1 MKKQSCDVLI
11 IGGGSAG
18 LRAAIEAH
26 DAGANVLII
35 SKSKRGDPHTTLARG
50 GINAALGTMDPED
63 NWVVHAADTLR
74 EGEFIA
80 DYERVEILCKNAPD
94 AINELVNWGAR
105 FHREKDGRLTQRFF
119 GAHTYRRT
127 VFYEDWTG
135 QEIVRVLMKQVNQRN
150 IKIIDNVYITKIL
163 KSKDYVNE
171 GRGVPPSSLSSSIS
185 MAATHKEQEEEQV
198 RGAFGVDLENNESV
212 TFECKSLILAAG
224 GYTRVYS
231 VSSSRIFENY
241 GEGIALAYD
250 AGIDL
255 VDMEMV
261 QFHPTGMVW
270 PDQAVGT
277 LATEAIR
284 GEGGILLNSKGER
297 FMKNYDPER
306 MELGPRDVVARA
318 NYNEI
323 ISGRGTEHGGVWLD
337 VTHLRKEVIQERL
350 TTMYEQFQKLDG
362 IDISKE
368 KMEVGPT
375 AHYSMGGV
383 VVDIKCRTRVKG
395 LFAVGEVISQIHGA
409 NRLGGNSLLDTVV
422 FGKIA
427 GGEAAGFAKQ
437 SKETR
442 IATEDTMKTK
452 CETPSQVKKSDV
464 DNLKNGFDSNN
475 DDYYEGTFVVKEP
488 IKFRNEI
495 QELMNQNAG
504 IVREE
509 RRLQNGLKR
518 ILELK
523 NEFYS
528 NGNKD
533 NKENDSNLK
542 EFKIDDNNSENILL
556 SWQVKSSLITCEAII
571 RSALMRQESRGAH
584 YRSDF
589 PKLDNERWK
598 VNIYCRQ
605 ERKGV
610 SATAAGVAGEMVLF
624 KRTVK
629 EIKGPLADFIKSHV
643 KAAHHRTFE

>member
-1 MKKQSCDVLI
+1 MTNIQQTNYSCDVLI

-26 DAGANVLII
+26 DAGLNVLIVSR
-35 SKSKRGDPHTTLARG
+35 SKKGDPHTTLARG

-63 NWVVHAADTLR
+63 NWIVHACDTLR
-74 EGEFIA
+74 EGEFLA
-80 DYERVEILCKNAPD
+80 DYERVEVLCKNAPD
-94 AINELVNWGAR
+94 AINELVKWGAR
-105 FHREKDGRLTQRFF
+105 FHTEKDGRLTQRFF

-135 QEIVRVLMKQVNQRN
+135 QEIVRVLMEQVNQRK
-150 IKIIDNVYITKIL
+150 IKTIDNVHIAKLLL
-163 KSKDYVNE
+163 KSGSYVPNRE
-171 GRGVPPSSLSSSIS
+171 RSPSSSSP
-185 MAATHKEQEEEQV
+185 AQPEEQV
-198 RGAFGVDLENNESV
+198 GKGEVDEKEIKGAYGINIENKEIV

-224 GYTRVYS
+224 GYTRVYA

-241 GEGIALAYD
+241 GEGVALAYE
-250 AGIDL
+250 AGINL

-270 PDQAVGT
+270 PEQALGI

-323 ISGRGTEHGGVWLD
+323 ISGRGTKHGGVWLD

-350 TTMYEQFQKLDG
+350 TTMYEQFQELDG

-383 VVDIKCRTRVKG
+383 VVDINCRTAIKG

-409 NRLGGNSLLDTVV
+409 NRLGGNSLLDTIV
-422 FGKIA
+422 FGKIV
-427 GGEAAGFAKQ
+427 GEEAAKFSNQ
-437 SKETR
+437 
-442 IATEDTMKTK
+442 ATEGSIKDARHRQ
-452 CETPSQVKKSDV
+452 PAQLKSGPVNQENWFVTHTDI
-464 DNLKNGFDSNN
+464 
-475 DDYYEGTFVVKEP
+475 DDEQQYEEIFVVREP
-488 IKFRNEI
+488 IKFRNEL
-495 QELMNQNAG
+495 QEVMLQYAG
-504 IVREE
+504 IVRDQT
-509 RRLQNGLKR
+509 RLQDGLRR

-523 NEFYS
+523 NEFYT
-528 NGNKD
+528 NKHII
-533 NKENDSNLK
+533 NLK
-542 EFKIDDNNSENILL
+542 DAEIDDNNYGPENIVL
-556 SWQVKSSLITCEAII
+556 SLQVKSSLIVCEAII

-589 PKLDNERWK
+589 PTLDDERWNLNICCSKGGQEVSAEKTEMNLFKLD
-598 VNIYCRQ
+598 
-605 ERKGV
+605 
-610 SATAAGVAGEMVLF
+610 
-624 KRTVK
+624 VK
-629 EIKGPLADFIKSHV
+629 EIRGPLADFLKSHV
-643 KAAHHRTFE
+643 KAAHQRAFE

>member
-1 MKKQSCDVLI
+1 MERQSNYTCDVLI

-26 DAGANVLII
+26 DAGVDVLII
-35 SKSKRGDPHTTLARG
+35 SKSKRGDPHTTPARG

-63 NWVVHAADTLR
+63 NWMMHAADTLR
-74 EGEFIA
+74 EGEFLA
-80 DYERVEILCKNAPD
+80 DYERVEVLCKNAPD
-94 AINELVNWGAR
+94 AIHELVSWGAR
-105 FHREKDGRLTQRFF
+105 FHREQDGRLTQRFF

-135 QEIVRVLMKQVNQRN
+135 QEIIRVLMEQVNQRK
-150 IKIIDNVYITKIL
+150 IKIIDNVYITKL
-163 KSKDYVNE
+163 LLTSDSDSGDDDLDRE
-171 GRGVPPSSLSSSIS
+171 RPS
-185 MAATHKEQEEEQV
+185 AATGTATTQIEEQV
-198 RGAFGVDLENNESV
+198 VNKEEENAIKGAFGVDLENKEFV
-212 TFECKSLILAAG
+212 TFECTSLILAAG

-250 AGIDL
+250 AGVDL
-255 VDMEMV
+255 IDMEMV

-270 PDQAVGT
+270 PEKALGT

-318 NYNEI
+318 TYNEI
-323 ISGRGTEHGGVWLD
+323 ISGRGAEHGGVWLD

-375 AHYSMGGV
+375 AHYSMGGI

-409 NRLGGNSLLDTVV
+409 NRLGGNSLLDTLV

-427 GGEAAGFAKQ
+427 GGEAAKLAKHAK
-437 SKETR
+437 KEK
-442 IATEDTMKTK
+442 ISKTK
-452 CETPSQVKKSDV
+452 SSSQLISNI
-464 DNLKNGFDSNN
+464 DNQKGND
-475 DDYYEGTFVVKEP
+475 DDYYGGIFLVKEP
-488 IKFRNEI
+488 IGFRNKI
-495 QELMNQNAG
+495 QELMNLNAG
-504 IVREE
+504 IIRE
-509 RRLQNGLKR
+509 RTRLQDGLEK
-518 ILELK
+518 ILQLK
-523 NEFYS
+523 DEFYS
-528 NGNKD
+528 HKQNF
-533 NKENDSNLK
+533 NLK
-542 EFKIDDNNSENILL
+542 DFEIDDNNDTSENIVLTL
-556 SWQVKSSLITCEAII
+556 QVKSSFIACEAII

-589 PKLDNERWK
+589 PKLDDERWK
-598 VNIYCRQ
+598 VNIYCRKDG
-605 ERKGV
+605 KG
-610 SATAAGVAGEMVLF
+610 TFAAEADMVLF
-624 KRTVK
+624 EHDVK
-629 EIKGPLADFIKSHV
+629 EIKGPLVDFLKLHV

>member
-1 MKKQSCDVLI
+1 MDNNNKMAEHMMKSNYTCDVLI

-18 LRAAIEAH
+18 LRAALEAH

-35 SKSKRGDPHTTLARG
+35 STSKKGDPHTTLARG

-63 NWVVHAADTLR
+63 NWMIHAADTLR
-74 EGEFIA
+74 EGGFLA

-94 AINELVNWGAR
+94 AINELVGWGAR
-105 FHREKDGRLTQRFF
+105 FHKEKDGSLTQRFF

-135 QEIVRVLMKQVNQRN
+135 QEIIRVLMEQVNQRK
-150 IKIIDNVYITKIL
+150 IKMIDNIYIIELLLETDGNDDANRER
-163 KSKDYVNE
+163 S
-171 GRGVPPSSLSSSIS
+171 
-185 MAATHKEQEEEQV
+185 AAQPKEQVTNEQEVKGREEIK
-198 RGAFGVDLENNESV
+198 GAFGIDIEKKEFV

-224 GYTRVYS
+224 GYTRVYA
-231 VSSSRIFENY
+231 VSSSRINENY
-241 GEGIALAYD
+241 GEGIALAYE
-250 AGIDL
+250 AGVDL

-270 PDQAVGT
+270 PEKAVGT

-323 ISGRGTEHGGVWLD
+323 ISRRGTEHGGVWLD

-350 TTMYEQFQKLDG
+350 TTMYEQFQKFDG

-383 VVDIKCRTRVKG
+383 VVDINCRTRVKG
-395 LFAVGEVISQIHGA
+395 LFAVGEIIGQIHGA

-427 GGEAAGFAKQ
+427 GDEAAKLVKQ
-437 SKETR
+437 ASKVN
-442 IATEDTMKTK
+442 TEKTK
-452 CETPSQVKKSDV
+452 ETPSQLKSSLVNQKNRFDDDDD
-464 DNLKNGFDSNN
+464 DN
-475 DDYYEGTFVVKEP
+475 YEGIFVIEEP
-488 IKFRNEI
+488 MKFRNEL
-495 QELMNQNAG
+495 QKLMMQNAG
-504 IVREE
+504 IVREQT
-509 RRLQNGLKR
+509 RLQDGLKR

-528 NGNKD
+528 NKHNI
-533 NKENDSNLK
+533 NLK
-542 EFKIDDNNSENILL
+542 ESSIADGNDNIENIVLTL
-556 SWQVKSSLITCEAII
+556 QVKSSLIACEAII
-571 RSALMRQESRGAH
+571 RSALMREESRGAH

-589 PKLDNERWK
+589 PRLDDERWK
-598 VNIYCRQ
+598 VNIYCTNRGNRIL
-605 ERKGV
+605 E
-610 SATAAGVAGEMVLF
+610 VAEMTLF
-624 KRTVK
+624 KQNVK
-629 EIKGPLADFIKSHV
+629 EISGPLVDFLKSHV

>member
-1 MKKQSCDVLI
+1 MAEGMKKQANYPCDVLI

-26 DAGANVLII
+26 DAGAHVLII
-35 SKSKRGDPHTTLARG
+35 SKSKKGDPHTTLARG
-50 GINAALGTMDPED
+50 GINAALGTMDPD
-63 NWVVHAADTLR
+63 DTWIIHAADTLR
-74 EGEFIA
+74 EGEFLA
-80 DYERVEILCKNAPD
+80 DYERVEVLCKSAPD

-135 QEIVRVLMKQVNQRN
+135 EEIIRVLMEQVSQRK
-150 IKIIDNVYITKIL
+150 IEIIDDVYVLKLL
-163 KSKDYVNE
+163 KSVDDVKGE
-171 GRGVPPSSLSSSIS
+171 GSAT
-185 MAATHKEQEEEQV
+185 AAAKGIGGEV
-198 RGAFGVDLENNESV
+198 RGALGIDLKKKEIV
-212 TFECKSLILAAG
+212 VFECKSLILAAG

-231 VSSSRIFENY
+231 VSSSRVFENY
-241 GEGIALAYD
+241 GEGVALAYE

-270 PDQAVGT
+270 PDKAVGT

-284 GEGGILLNSKGER
+284 GEGGILLNSQCER

-337 VTHLRKEVIQERL
+337 VTHLRKEVIQEKL

-383 VVDIKCRTRVKG
+383 VVDINCQTRVTG

-409 NRLGGNSLLDTVV
+409 NRLGGNSLLDTIV

-427 GGEAAGFAKQ
+427 GGEAARLAKQ
-437 SKETR
+437 AGKGNT
-442 IATEDTMKTK
+442 
-452 CETPSQVKKSDV
+452 KKSKDASSQLKSKV
-464 DNLKNGFDSNN
+464 DTEAKGFDDN
-475 DDYYEGTFVVKEP
+475 DDDFYDGIFVVKEP
-488 IKFRNEI
+488 IKFRNKLQKVMMEY
-495 QELMNQNAG
+495 AG
-504 IVREE
+504 IVREQT
-509 RRLQNGLKR
+509 RLQNGLEQ

-528 NGNKD
+528 NKRHTY
-533 NKENDSNLK
+533 LK
-542 EFKIDDNNSENILL
+542 ESVIDDNNKFENIVLT
-556 SWQVKSSLITCEAII
+556 SQVKSSLISCEAII
-571 RSALMRQESRGAH
+571 RSALIREESRGAH
-584 YRSDF
+584 FRSDF
-589 PKLDNERWK
+589 PKLDDERWK
-598 VNIYCRQ
+598 LNIYCRM
-605 ERKGV
+605 EGNGV
-610 SATAAGVAGEMVLF
+610 SAAAEMTLF
-624 KRTVK
+624 KHKVK
-629 EIKGPLADFIKSHV
+629 EIKGRLADYVKYHI
-643 KAAHHRTFE
+643 KAAHQRTFE